1 MNDLPDF
8 FGEAVAAAYDDDGD
22 GRFSEEHLAL
32 ESGFLA
38 ELAGEGGRALELAIG
53 TGRVALPLAARGVEV
68 QGIDLS
74 EAMVARLRAKP
85 GGAEIPVEIG
95 DFSTALAGVG
105 LENEFDLVYLVF
117 NTIGNVATQDGQVAT
132 FANAARHLRR
142 AAASSSRPGCPGRCA
157 RSPTTATGSSATP
170 TSTTASTSTTRS
182 PS

>member
-22 GRFSEEHLAL
+22 GRFSEVHLAL

-95 DFSTALAGVG
+95 DFSTHPRRSQRAISVPLIAGTVAPACEPSPERQRIITSTSLLMLTGSSPMRSGFALW
-105 LENEFDLVYLVF
+105 
-117 NTIGNVATQDGQVAT
+117 T
-132 FANAARHLRR
+132 
-142 AAASSSRPGCPGRCA
+142 
-157 RSPTTATGSSATP
+157 SSATP
-170 TSTTASTSTTRS
+170 A
-182 PS
+182 PQ